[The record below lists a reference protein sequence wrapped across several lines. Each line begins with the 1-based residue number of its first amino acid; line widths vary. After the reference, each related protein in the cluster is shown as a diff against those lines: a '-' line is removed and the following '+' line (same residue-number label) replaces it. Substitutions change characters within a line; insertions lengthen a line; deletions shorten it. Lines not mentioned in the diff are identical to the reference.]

1 MNMEFT
7 QENTVRIKRANI
19 KKTAESTITLAENQA
34 TDSITMR
41 DEKATITSA
50 YVRDGK
56 FIMKVKNPRGLITM
70 ERCVKKIDA
79 ADYIEWEMTLKLDK
93 DGSEVK
99 AKTFYKRESATP
111 EF

>member
-56 FIMKVKNPRGLITM
+56 FWMTVTNPRGTITM
-70 ERCVKKIDA
+70 ERWVSKIEGV
-79 ADYIEWEMTLKLDK
+79 DYIEWKMTLKLDS
-93 DGSEVK
+93 DGKEVE
-99 AKTFYKRESATP
+99 AKTYYKKVSDD
-111 EF
+111 